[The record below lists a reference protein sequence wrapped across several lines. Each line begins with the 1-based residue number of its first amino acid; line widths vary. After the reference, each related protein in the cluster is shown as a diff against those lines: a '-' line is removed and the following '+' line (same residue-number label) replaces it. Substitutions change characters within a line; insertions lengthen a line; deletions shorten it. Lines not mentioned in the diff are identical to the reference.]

1 MEPDSRDPSAIDPAR
16 QRRAQQIYR
25 RRLVVGVFL
34 LALIIL
40 IIVLVIACPGGS
52 DETGTTTTETSETT
66 STSLIAATYTAFLTG
81 DESVPPVKTESTG
94 TLTLTYDPEV
104 PALTFKLEIDGL
116 TDTTVAAVYEGATG
130 SSGIAVYTLFAGPT
144 EEGQFRGVLAEGAIE
159 DADLTGTLAGKTV
172 GDLIA
177 LIKDGN
183 AYASV
188 GNKSHPVDAIRGQ
201 IR

>member
-1 MEPDSRDPSAIDPAR
+1 MEPDSRDPSAIEPAR
-16 QRRAQQIYR
+16 RRRAQQIYR

-52 DETGTTTTETSETT
+52 DQTGTTSTESSETT
-66 STSLIAATYTAFLTG
+66 STSLIAATYTAVLTG
-81 DESVPPVKTESTG
+81 DDSVPPVRTESTG

-104 PALTFKLEIDGL
+104 PSLTFVLEVDGL
-116 TDTTVAAVYEGATG
+116 TDPSVSAIYEGAPGT
-130 SSGIAVYTLFAGPT
+130 SGTAVLTLFPGPT
-144 EEGQFRGVLAEGAIE
+144 EIGVKRGVLAEGTIE
-159 DADLTGTLAGKTV
+159 DADLTGTLAGQTV

-177 LIKDGN
+177 LIKEGN